1 MHLYL
6 GLTAKATQRDLA
18 SFVLDAKNAL
28 LPLNRSDI
36 TSCYLLLDSV
46 VGIASLRIVWPPST
60 PPPERLR
67 HIPRGGIF

>member
-36 TSCYLLLDSV
+36 TSLLFTTRLGSRNRVVENSV
-46 VGIASLRIVWPPST
+46 AP
-60 PPPERLR
+60 
-67 HIPRGGIF
+67 

>member
-36 TSCYLLLDSV
+36 PGLLFTTRLGSRNRVVENSV
-46 VGIASLRIVWPPST
+46 VPALLPPNA
-60 PPPERLR
+60 
-67 HIPRGGIF
+67 